1 MDGKAHI
8 ITFKAE
14 NTLVEAMEGITN
26 RSEFIRAAIVSALDG
41 ACPLC
46 RGTGV
51 LNERQRRHWTEF
63 SETHG
68 VKRCGDCN
76 VNHLV
81 CLADPDS
88 AEIL

>member
-8 ITFKAE
+8 ITFKADDA
-14 NTLVEAMEGITN
+14 LVEAMEDITN

-46 RGTGV
+46 RGTGM
-51 LNERQRRHWTEF
+51 LNERQRSHWREF
-63 SETHG
+63 SENHG
-68 VKRCGDCN
+68 VERCGDCD
-76 VNHLV
+76 VNHLI
-81 CLADPDS
+81 CLAGPDA

>member
-14 NTLVEAMEGITN
+14 DTLVEAMEGITN
-26 RSEFIRAAIVSALDG
+26 RSEFIRAAILSALEG

-51 LNERQRRHWTEF
+51 LNERQRLHWAEF
-63 SETHG
+63 SEKHEME
-68 VKRCGDCN
+68 RCGECN

-81 CLADPDS
+81 CMANSHSVDIP
-88 AEIL
+88 

>member
-14 NTLVEAMEGITN
+14 DTLVEAMEGITN
-26 RSEFIRAAIVSALDG
+26 RSEFIRAAILSALEG

-51 LNERQRRHWTEF
+51 LNETQRLHWAEF
-63 SETHG
+63 SEKHEME
-68 VKRCGDCN
+68 RCVECN

-81 CLADPDS
+81 CMANPEPV
-88 AEIL
+88 EIP